1 VAYIPI
7 SDKPEHLTPAH
18 PTREEADVRKM
29 LDEKRRLAQMSDVE
43 RFEQTTGSDIINDIK
58 SVAQWAVPFVAAE
71 GTTTTETVKAPGQRG
86 GAKPAGHQAGGL
98 GPGGGRSPVRYPL
111 PAEQQAAS
119 KASAA
124 ARGVRAALAP
134 EDPKVKQWDYPKT
147 GRGATQWTSIPGA
160 ERDWRHTGPYGKAD
174 ADFRHSKAITQS
186 LDNMRTY
193 LNQSEI
199 ARDLAKGTT
208 AAVKIAS
215 PLLEFAGY
223 LTGALAV
230 PLIFFDEFEKSG
242 HLPAQLKF
250 MAQVGFQRPL
260 ESKDLSPQ
268 TRVLIRGNP
277 ASIERLWEEGTI
289 SDAFYESLTS
299 PDDIASRE

>member
-1 VAYIPI
+1 MAYIPT

-18 PTREEADVRKM
+18 PAREEADVRKM
-29 LDEKRRLAQMSDVE
+29 LGEKRRLAQMSDVE

-71 GTTTTETVKAPGQRG
+71 GTAKTETVFTPGQG
-86 GAKPAGHQAGGL
+86 SGAK
-98 GPGGGRSPVRYPL
+98 
-111 PAEQQAAS
+111 QQATS
-119 KASAA
+119 KAGAA
-124 ARGVRAALAP
+124 QRGVSAALAP
-134 EDPKVKQWDYPKT
+134 EDPKVKRWEKPKT
-147 GRGATQWTSIPGA
+147 GRGATQWTNIPGA

-208 AAVKIAS
+208 TAVKIAS

-299 PDDIASRE
+299 PDDIASRQP